1 MYKLIKSK
9 DCVKFEIEI
18 ESAHKKGYALASQVQ
33 YSDSQGFFVLMEKVE
48 YKDKELV
55 TEPVLKENPE
65 PKKKKKFGF

>member
-18 ESAHKKGYALASQVQ
+18 ESAYKKGYTLASQVQ
-33 YSDSQGFFVLMEKVE
+33 HSDSQGFFVLMEKPKIE
-48 YKDKELV
+48 KIDKETVL
-55 TEPVLKENPE
+55 TENHE